1 MSQKKKKIS
10 VKMEL
15 FNSDIAAA
23 SARQSK
29 KSDKSAEPSPVEV
42 MTEGFMKLDG
52 ERLTIKYFEPA
63 QFDMEKQMTSLSFE
77 PDNPDIVTMTRSG
90 LCTTSLVFESGKRYI
105 CAYSAFGANFEL
117 CVNTFSL
124 SNTLT
129 FESGGR
135 IKLSYSIENG
145 GETVST
151 VRMTVDVTPEE

>member
-1 MSQKKKKIS
+1 MSQKKKKIT
-10 VKMEL
+10 VKIEL
-15 FNSDIAAA
+15 FNSDIAAT

-29 KSDKSAEPSPVEV
+29 KAGKAHEPSPVEII
-42 MTEGFMKLDG
+42 TEGFMKIDG
-52 ERLTIKYFEPA
+52 ERLSVKYFEPA
-63 QFDMEKQMTSLSFE
+63 QFEMDKQMTSLSFE
-77 PDNPDIVTMTRSG
+77 PANPDIVTMTRSG
-90 LCTTSLVFESGKRYI
+90 LCTTSLVFEAGKRYI

-135 IKLSYSIENG
+135 IKLSYSVENG

>member
-1 MSQKKKKIS
+1 MNQLKKKIS
-10 VKMEL
+10 VKINL

-29 KSDKSAEPSPVEV
+29 KNETNGEPSPVEI
-42 MTEGFMKLDG
+42 MTEGFMKLDN
-52 ERLTIKYFEPA
+52 ERLTVKYFEPA
-63 QFDMEKQMTSLSFE
+63 QFEMDKQMTSLSFE
-77 PDNPDIVTMTRSG
+77 PACPDIVTMTRTG
-90 LCTTSLVFESGKRYI
+90 LCTTSLVFEAGKRYI
-105 CAYSAFGANFEL
+105 CAYSAFGATFEL

-124 SNTLT
+124 TNDLT

-135 IKLSYSIENG
+135 IKLSYSVENG